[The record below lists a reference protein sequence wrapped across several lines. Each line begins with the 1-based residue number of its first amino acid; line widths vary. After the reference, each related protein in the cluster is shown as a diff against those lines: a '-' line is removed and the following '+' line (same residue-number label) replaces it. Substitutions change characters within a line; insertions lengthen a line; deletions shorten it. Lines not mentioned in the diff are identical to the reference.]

1 MRRVYGEDHPFTL
14 QAAGNL
20 ASSLSSIGRHEQ
32 AYEENRLLV
41 ERLTR
46 VQGANALLT
55 LYTRANLAFEAGML
69 NHRAEAE
76 SELRSVIEKQ
86 MQLSGPQ
93 HRNTIL
99 SQLELGRL
107 LALWSRHAA
116 AIPLFESA
124 LAGSRAGLG
133 VSHPTT
139 QELLL
144 RLANSAYAMGDTAS
158 AGNWLRQA
166 RLSGV
171 DLNGKFGDY
180 PELASRQTS
189 GHLPR

>member
-1 MRRVYGEDHPFTL
+1 M
-14 QAAGNL
+14 
-20 ASSLSSIGRHEQ
+20 
-32 AYEENRLLV
+32 
-41 ERLTR
+41 
-46 VQGANALLT
+46 
-55 LYTRANLAFEAGML
+55 
-69 NHRAEAE
+69 
-76 SELRSVIEKQ
+76 
-86 MQLSGPQ
+86 
-93 HRNTIL
+93 
-99 SQLELGRL
+99 LELGGCSR
-107 LALWSRHAA
+107 SGNRHAA

-144 RLANSAYAMGDTAS
+144 RLANSAYAMGDADS

-189 GHLPR
+189 GHMPR